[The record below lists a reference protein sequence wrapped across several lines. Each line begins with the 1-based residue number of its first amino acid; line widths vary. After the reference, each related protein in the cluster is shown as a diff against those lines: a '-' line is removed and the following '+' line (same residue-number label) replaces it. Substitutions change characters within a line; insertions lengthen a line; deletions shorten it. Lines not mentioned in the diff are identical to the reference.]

1 MKANFGM
8 RVSLATLIAALVAT
22 MDAAPV
28 AAHGDGGGFTVYSV
42 HNLVSDG
49 TVTADNPSGPDANL
63 VNPWGIVFNP
73 WGPVWISDNGTG
85 VSTLYDG
92 AGHIVPLVVAI
103 PPPAGGD
110 SAAPTGIVFNGAAL
124 LPPPAGTPP
133 TSFVVTD
140 SATKAS
146 GVSLFMF
153 ATEQGTI
160 AGWAPSVDFTHAFTA
175 VDNSA
180 SGAVYKGLALSAGG
194 NGNLLY
200 ATDFH
205 NRRIDVFDSAFKPA
219 TITGKFDDPNI
230 PADFAPFGIQA
241 INGDIY
247 VTYAKQDADKHDDVH
262 GRGLGYVDA
271 FDPNGNLLQRV
282 AIRGFLNAPW
292 GLTVA
297 PAGFG
302 SFAGRLLVGNFGD
315 GHVNA
320 FDLATGRW
328 VGMLIGNDRRP
339 LEIEGLW
346 GLAFGNGFLG
356 QQIDSLYFTAGP
368 KDESEGVYGVISP
381 TTPSKGMGHDG

>member
-1 MKANFGM
+1 MKTKIGGYSA
-8 RVSLATLIAALVAT
+8 LAMLFMLALPA
-22 MDAAPV
+22 
-28 AAHGDGGGFTVYSV
+28 AAHNKSLTVYTA

-49 TVTADNPSGPDANL
+49 SVAADNPNGPDTNL

-73 WGPVWISDNGTG
+73 WGPVWVAANGAG

-103 PPPAGGD
+103 PAPGSDG
-110 SAAPTGIVFNGAAL
+110 AAPTGIVFNGAAL
-124 LPPPAGTPP
+124 IPPPAGIPP

-140 SATKAS
+140 SATSHS
-146 GVSLFMF
+146 GPSLFMF

-180 SGAVYKGLALSAGG
+180 SNAIYKGLALSAGG

-205 NRRIDVFDSAFKPA
+205 NRRVDVFDNTFKPA
-219 TITGKFDDPNI
+219 TISGGFDDPNI
-230 PADFAPFGIQA
+230 PANFAPFGIQA

-247 VTYAKQDADKHDDVH
+247 VTYAEQDADKVDDVH

-271 FDPNGNLLQRV
+271 FDTNGNLLQRV
-282 AIRGFLNAPW
+282 AIRGFLDAPW
-292 GLTVA
+292 GMTVA

-302 SFAGRLLVGNFGD
+302 TFAGRLLVGNFGD
-315 GHVNA
+315 GHINA

-328 VGMLIGNDRRP
+328 VGMLIGSDRRP
-339 LEIEGLW
+339 LQVEGLW

-368 KDESEGVYGVISP
+368 DDEAHGAYGVISM
-381 TTPSKGMGHDG
+381 SKGNGN

>member
-1 MKANFGM
+1 MKTKIGGYSA
-8 RVSLATLIAALVAT
+8 LAMLFALALPAAAR
-22 MDAAPV
+22 DNA
-28 AAHGDGGGFTVYSV
+28 FSVYTA

-49 TVTADNPSGPDANL
+49 SVAADNPNGPDTNL
-63 VNPWGIVFNP
+63 VNPWGIAFNP
-73 WGPVWISDNGTG
+73 WGPVWVADNGAG

-103 PPPAGGD
+103 PAPAGSD
-110 SAAPTGIVFNGAAL
+110 EAAPTGIVFNGAAL
-124 LPPPAGTPP
+124 IPPPAGIPP

-140 SATKAS
+140 NATSKS
-146 GVSLFMF
+146 GPSLFLF

-175 VDNSA
+175 VNNFA
-180 SGAVYKGLALSAGG
+180 SGAIYKGLALSAGG

-205 NRRIDVFDSAFKPA
+205 NRRIDVFDNTFKPA
-219 TITGKFDDPNI
+219 TISGRFDDPNI
-230 PADFAPFGIQA
+230 PANFAPFGIQA

-247 VTYAKQDADKHDDVH
+247 VTYAQQDADKVDDVH

-271 FDPNGNLLQRV
+271 FDTNGNLLQRV

-292 GLTVA
+292 GMTVA

-302 SFAGRLLVGNFGD
+302 AFAGRLLVGNFGD
-315 GHVNA
+315 GRVNA

-328 VGMLIGNDRRP
+328 VGMLIGSDRRP
-339 LEIEGLW
+339 LQVEGLW

-368 KDESEGVYGVISP
+368 DDEAHGVYGVISM
-381 TTPSKGMGHDG
+381 TKSGGKGQDED